1 MSDNSP
7 NIIHS
12 ENPADNIPT
21 PPVSPAVAFLHHGCY
36 KCAGH
41 KHHTCDGRSTVPNL
55 MWSWQEAVAIGGTLL
70 AVWALFRWLRPDARP
85 TPYLR
90 EAGLVI
96 LLYALWQ
103 FAGSLSG
110 PGDVAALSRGQW
122 IWNTER
128 TLHLPSE
135 HTIQGWLLPHP
146 LLVQAANL
154 YYDTMHFTLMIIF
167 LFWLFIR
174 HRDAYPRW
182 RTTLALLTASS
193 LLIQLIPVAP
203 PRMVA
208 NLGMVDT
215 AQVYGQ
221 SVYGSIGGFQPDQVS
236 AMPSVHV
243 GWSLLIAVCVISVSS
258 SRWRYL
264 ILLHP
269 ITTIFVVVA
278 TGNHYWGDGIVAAA
292 LLSASLGAQW
302 AARKAVSHYKESHH
316 KPAEPAPLSEAG
328 LVDAT

>member
-1 MSDNSP
+1 MW
-7 NIIHS
+7 
-12 ENPADNIPT
+12 T
-21 PPVSPAVAFLHHGCY
+21 WQQAV
-36 KCAGH
+36 
-41 KHHTCDGRSTVPNL
+41 V
-55 MWSWQEAVAIGGTLL
+55 IGGTLV
-70 AVWALFRWLRPDARP
+70 AAWAILHRLRPTAKLG
-85 TPYLR
+85 PYLR
-90 EAGLVI
+90 EAGLI
-96 LLYALWQ
+96 IGLYALWQ

-110 PGDVAALSRGQW
+110 PGDLAALSRGQW
-122 IWNTER
+122 VWNTER
-128 TLHLPSE
+128 TVHLLSE
-135 HTIQGWLLPHP
+135 HTVQGWLLPHP

-167 LFWLFIR
+167 LFWLFIW

-203 PRMVA
+203 PRMVLD
-208 NLGMVDT
+208 LGMVDT
-215 AQVYGQ
+215 AAKYGQ

-243 GWSLLIAVCVISVSS
+243 GWSLLIAVCVMSVSS

-269 ITTIFVVVA
+269 ITTVFVVVA

-292 LLSASLGAQW
+292 LLIASLGAQW
-302 AARKAVSHYKESHH
+302 TVRRLVRHRRESREQVEAL
-316 KPAEPAPLSEAG
+316 PIEAG
-328 LVDAT
+328 LVDAP

>member
-1 MSDNSP
+1 M
-7 NIIHS
+7 
-12 ENPADNIPT
+12 
-21 PPVSPAVAFLHHGCY
+21 
-36 KCAGH
+36 
-41 KHHTCDGRSTVPNL
+41 PNL
-55 MWSWQEAVAIGGTLL
+55 MWTWQQAVVIGGVLL
-70 AVWALFRWLRPDARP
+70 AGWGLLRWLRPAARSV
-85 TPYLR
+85 PYLR
-90 EAGLVI
+90 EAGLII

-110 PGDVAALSRGQW
+110 PGDLAALNRGQW

-128 TLHLPSE
+128 TLHLLSE
-135 HTIQGWLLPHP
+135 HTVQGWILPHR
-146 LLVQAANL
+146 LVVEGANL

-167 LFWLFIR
+167 LFWLFIW
-174 HRDAYPRW
+174 HRDAYPQW

-203 PRMVA
+203 PRMVPA
-208 NLGMVDT
+208 LDMVDT
-215 AQVYGQ
+215 AAQYGQ

-243 GWSLLIAVCVISVSS
+243 GWSLLIAVCVMSVSS

-269 ITTIFVVVA
+269 ITTVFVVVA

-292 LLSASLGAQW
+292 LLCGSLGVQW
-302 AARKAVSHYKESHH
+302 VVRRMVRRYKSSRQPVEQV
-316 KPAEPAPLSEAG
+316 PAEVG
-328 LVDAT
+328 LVEAT